1 MKTFRRL
8 LFVFLCGLLASILAT
23 AQNIVGDVND
33 DGNVNLT
40 DVIMT
45 ISYIS
50 GNQLDG
56 FSEAN
61 ADINGDGKIN
71 LTDVT
76 CLVNRILQ
84 KNLEIEEDVLYVR
97 YNGKTVDI
105 INPDPSTYQVNVSN
119 ADVEVRI
126 VGETP
131 NRTISIDGESADGR
145 LRVVADTVYNLRLNG
160 VNLTS
165 SHAPAINSSSKQK
178 MNVEIVDRTK
188 NYLADAKKYSFEDA
202 TETANACFCS
212 QGNIT
217 FTGNG
222 SLYVEGNQKHGI
234 CSGKGMK
241 LNQGKIYVTS
251 APSDAIHSGKYI
263 YLDGAEL
270 TLNGQK
276 QDGMDADEEIKITRG
291 ATNITISGEEAKAM
305 KSGGDFIMKGG
316 LVEMNLQADMSKGV
330 KTKGDIFISGGTI
343 NATATGNVVIKDGD
357 PTYCTIIKGDANAI
371 ISGGE
376 FNLVSNGVG
385 GKGISIDSNLT
396 ISNSI
401 LNATITGNGGEY
413 INKNEELDY
422 YTPRAIEADESLT
435 ILSGRLDI
443 HCTGIGGKGLVCDH
457 DLTIGEL
464 NGSNDNLTINILT
477 EGSSIV
483 NDTVE
488 DFRKGCPK
496 AIKSADQLD
505 ILSGKILIKTFGMG
519 GEGLESKNEIWI
531 VGGDIVCETYD
542 DGINGD
548 GSINVYNGNIYCSS
562 EDNDGFDSNGSIT
575 IFGGNIFSISKHPSN
590 ESFDTE
596 GNTLRLYGGNIM
608 GIGGGQVSVE
618 QSRIPFYSYSRWSS
632 GIIQE
637 RLPEISLQG
646 GNYLS
651 IIDNGKCILS
661 GYIPENLDN
670 MIVTIASDLLLQ
682 GKTYRAVQSSTINGF
697 QEELFDKRFLFG
709 GTIDSFKELL
719 ILSTNIKLQ

>member
-8 LFVFLCGLLASILAT
+8 LVVFLCGLLASILAT
-23 AQNIVGDVND
+23 AQSIVGDVND
-33 DGNVNLT
+33 DGKVNLT

-50 GNQLDG
+50 GNQLDV

-505 ILSGKILIKTFGMG
+505 ILSGKILIKTLGMG

-531 VGGDIVCETYD
+531 VDGNIICNTFD
-542 DGINGD
+542 DCFNG
-548 GSINVYNGNIYCSS
+548 STLIYVYGGNIYCYSH
-562 EDNDGFDSNGSIT
+562 DNDGFDSNGSIV
-575 IFGGNIFSISKHPSN
+575 IEGGNIFSASLHPQN

-596 GNTLRLYGGNIM
+596 GNTLVIKGGNII
-608 GIGGGQVSVE
+608 GIGGSEVRPE
-618 QSRIPFYSYSRWSS
+618 QSLIPFYCYKFWDNQLVQQPTP
-632 GIIQE
+632 I
-637 RLPEISLQG
+637 ISLTI

-651 IIDNGKCILS
+651 VIRDNQCLLS
-661 GYIPENLDN
+661 ARIPADFSKA
-670 MIVTIASDLLLQ
+670 IVTIASPLLNRRGEYVAAETDKIQDGNSFCNDLFVV
-682 GKTYRAVQSSTINGF
+682 GGRTASSIIEKFIFTP
-697 QEELFDKRFLFG
+697 DYY
-709 GTIDSFKELL
+709 
-719 ILSTNIKLQ
+719 